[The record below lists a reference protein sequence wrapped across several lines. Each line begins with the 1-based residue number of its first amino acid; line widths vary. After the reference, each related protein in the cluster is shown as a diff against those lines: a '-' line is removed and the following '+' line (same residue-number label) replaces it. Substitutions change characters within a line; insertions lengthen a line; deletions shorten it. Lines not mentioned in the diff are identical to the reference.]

1 MSIFD
6 YLKWRGDVPFAI
18 SPFNDVDNLVLAEL
32 AYTDFGGIVPE
43 DGTAVPLRTVHAQY
57 FSRHSRVDISR
68 SKSYTA
74 RSPLL
79 MDEMCRGRRFMDTQL
94 LFYRSERDAQTDMQ
108 FSAVTFRLPDNTAY
122 AAFRGTDGTIVGWK
136 EDFNLS
142 WLSGTE
148 GQQKAAE
155 YLTTAG
161 KALGCLLR
169 AGGHS
174 KGGNLAVYAAACCD
188 RSVQERITK
197 VYSNDGPGF
206 RPEFIAGE
214 GYRRIL
220 PRVVS
225 IIPDT
230 SVIGML
236 MESMTAPKVVKSTA
250 SGMLQHDGFTWAAER
265 DRFTPA
271 PLSRTSRLI
280 SETLSGWMD
289 MTDDESRKAMT
300 ETVFRLLESTGKDRF
315 SDIRDSKLKSV
326 ESMAQSVRSLP
337 KGSLQELGRMV
348 TRLGES
354 GIRTASSYIQNLAAG
369 KRPEQNKPE
378 PEHPEESKDD
388 NVR

>member
-1 MSIFD
+1 MNIFD

-18 SPFNDVDNLVLAEL
+18 SPFNDVDNLILAEL
-32 AYTDFGGIVPE
+32 AYTDFGGIVPG
-43 DGTAVPLRTVHAQY
+43 DGTTVPLQAVHTQY
-57 FSRHSRVDISR
+57 FSLHSRTDIAR

-79 MDEMCRGRRFMDTQL
+79 MDEMCRGRRFADTQM
-94 LFYRSERDAQTDMQ
+94 LFYRSERDAQTDLQ

-122 AAFRGTDGTIVGWK
+122 VAFRGTDGTLVGWK
-136 EDFNLS
+136 EDFNFS

-148 GQQKAAE
+148 GQQRAAE
-155 YLTTAG
+155 YLSASG

-169 AGGHS
+169 VGGHS

-188 RSVQERITK
+188 KNVQERIVS

-206 RPEFIAGE
+206 KPEFIAGE

-220 PRVVS
+220 PRIVS

-236 MESMTAPKVVKSTA
+236 MESLATPKVIRSTA
-250 SGMLQHDGFTWAAER
+250 SGMIQHDGFTWAVER
-265 DRFTPA
+265 DRFVPA
-271 PLSRTSRLI
+271 PLSRTSELV
-280 SETLSGWMD
+280 SETLAGWLD
-289 MTDDESRKAMT
+289 RTDDESMKAMT
-300 ETVFRLLESTGKDRF
+300 ETVFQLLGATGKETF
-315 SDIRDSKLKSV
+315 SDIKGAKLKSV

-369 KRPEQNKPE
+369 KRPEPPETGPE
-378 PEHPEESKDD
+378 PETAADKDE
-388 NVR
+388 

>member
-1 MSIFD
+1 MIETETIALPVKPLIDGIRAASGHPSESHSFASLFLWQQDMGLSVRLEKEAFLVRCTSRGENCWYFPCGDREQAESWIRELLLEEEPLRLV
-6 YLKWRGDVPFAI
+6 YLREEDAAFLSERFPDSF
-18 SPFNDVDNLVLAEL
+18 E
-32 AYTDFGGIVPE
+32 IVPA
-43 DGTAVPLRTVHAQY
+43 D
-57 FSRHSRVDISR
+57 SDS
-68 SKSYTA
+68 
-74 RSPLL
+74 
-79 MDEMCRGRRFMDTQL
+79 
-94 LFYRSERDAQTDMQ
+94 
-108 FSAVTFRLPDNTAY
+108 
-122 AAFRGTDGTIVGWK
+122 
-136 EDFNLS
+136 
-142 WLSGTE
+142 
-148 GQQKAAE
+148 E
-155 YLTTAG
+155 YLYDRQAY
-161 KALGCLLR
+161 LR
-169 AGGHS
+169 M
-174 KGGNLAVYAAACCD
+174 
-188 RSVQERITK
+188 E
-197 VYSNDGPGF
+197 
-206 RPEFIAGE
+206 GE

-271 PLSRTSRLI
+271 TLSRTSRLI

-369 KRPEQNKPE
+369 KRPEQDKPE

-388 NVR
+388 SVR

>member
-1 MSIFD
+1 MNIFD

-57 FSRHSRVDISR
+57 FRRHSRVDISR